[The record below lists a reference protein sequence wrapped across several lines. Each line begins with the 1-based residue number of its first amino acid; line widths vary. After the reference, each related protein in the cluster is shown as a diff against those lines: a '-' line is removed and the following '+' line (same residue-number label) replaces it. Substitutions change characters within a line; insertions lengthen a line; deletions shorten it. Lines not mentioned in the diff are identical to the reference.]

1 MTQPRRRS
9 GKPAGAGW
17 QRTFAG
23 WWRGPSDS
31 GVMAAKKIGAVIL
44 LCNMKTDN
52 AATMRAFLGYSK
64 VFSAAANPATVD
76 NTLSRQT

>member
-1 MTQPRRRS
+1 MPGARAGMSRGQNGSQPVH
-9 GKPAGAGW
+9 
-17 QRTFAG
+17 
-23 WWRGPSDS
+23 DS
-31 GVMAAKKIGAVIL
+31 KKIAAVIL
-44 LCNMKTDN
+44 LCNMSADN